1 MIKLVNL
8 LKESTD
14 ITYQLKDLGDGDFK
28 VVAMTGSSIVG
39 TLTFAKSQFSPKL
52 IGTTLS
58 VDPEF
63 RRRGIA
69 SGMYEFAEE
78 ELGIKFV
85 RGDDVLTPDGK
96 ALWDNPN
103 RKFGK

>member
-1 MIKLVNL
+1 MILLTDL

-14 ITYQLKDLGDGDFK
+14 ITYQLKDLGDDDFK
-28 VVAMTGSSIVG
+28 VVAMVGNNSVG
-39 TLTFAKSQFSPKL
+39 TLTFTKSQFSPKL

-85 RGDDVLTPDGK
+85 RSDAVLTPDGK